1 MPMADRLAET
11 KAWVLVG
18 LIFTGSLIL
27 AIVVPGVALWAVS
40 QMGRGKTE
48 SFYLGMMGC
57 PLAVVAWAGVLGRMN
72 LAYKRIT
79 GRRDDDVLGTS
90 LAVAVLT
97 AIVLFVVLIVLLGG
111 HDPMS
116 AGPWSY

>member
-1 MPMADRLAET
+1 MAGRLIQTRA
-11 KAWVLVG
+11 AVLVG
-18 LIFTGSLIL
+18 LIFTGSLVL
-27 AIVVPGVALWAVS
+27 ALVVPSLALWAVS

-57 PLAVVAWAGVLGRMN
+57 PLAVVAWAGVLGRLNM
-72 LAYKRIT
+72 AYKQTT
-79 GRRDDDVLGTS
+79 GRRDDDVLATC
-90 LAVAVLT
+90 LTVAVL
-97 AIVLFVVLIVLLGG
+97 AAFVLLIALIVTLGG